1 MTIHHYYG
9 GSSTRNLL
17 LTTMDTTF
25 TPPASQDLPASE
37 YVLES
42 LEHWGVAVGGPSPS
56 SPSSMEQCSICL
68 SCSSDSESSEDGF
81 QQEEESDSD
90 EEGSSCSCS
99 NHHHNNNHKDSN
111 EAEEDEKVIM
121 MSRLPCGH
129 AFHTGCIATWFK
141 KHCTCPMCRYEVP
154 TDDFFYELDR
164 EERMKTFFG
173 GSGSSN
179 KPTKNQPIADTDKV
193 SAPEKKKKG
202 ILVAKLGTELK
213 ILRQLD
219 YETSTTPK
227 RLWSL
232 E

>member
-1 MTIHHYYG
+1 MV
-9 GSSTRNLL
+9 
-17 LTTMDTTF
+17 TMESFAPNEDGH
-25 TPPASQDLPASE
+25 DLPASE

-42 LEHWGVAVGGPSPS
+42 LEHWGVTTS
-56 SPSSMEQCSICL
+56 SSSCTLSSMEQCSICL
-68 SCSSDSESSEDGF
+68 SCSNDSQSEDGLHY
-81 QQEEESDSD
+81 EEEG
-90 EEGSSCSCS
+90 EESSGGSCSCDH
-99 NHHHNNNHKDSN
+99 HHHNQD
-111 EAEEDEKVIM
+111 AEEDDEDEKVIM

-164 EERMKTFFG
+164 EERMKNFFG
-173 GSGSSN
+173 DSGNNN
-179 KPTKNQPIADTDKV
+179 KPKVQTNSGNDKN
-193 SAPEKKKKG
+193 SAVEKKG
-202 ILVAKLGTELK
+202 ILFAKLGTELK

-227 RLWSL
+227 RLWCL

>member
-1 MTIHHYYG
+1 MVTMNTFAPNEG
-9 GSSTRNLL
+9 GH
-17 LTTMDTTF
+17 
-25 TPPASQDLPASE
+25 DLPASE

-42 LEHWGVAVGGPSPS
+42 LEHWGVTAS
-56 SPSSMEQCSICL
+56 SSSSSSSSSSLEQCSICL
-68 SCSSDSESSEDGF
+68 SCSNDSQSEDGF
-81 QQEEESDSD
+81 QEVGSDDDESS
-90 EEGSSCSCS
+90 GGGCSC
-99 NHHHNNNHKDSN
+99 NHHQHHNQDAEK
-111 EAEEDEKVIM
+111 EEEDEKVIM

-164 EERMKTFFG
+164 EERMKNFFG
-173 GSGSSN
+173 GSN
-179 KPTKNQPIADTDKV
+179 KPKNLIQNPSDDKSEIP
-193 SAPEKKKKG
+193 SAVEKKG
-202 ILVAKLGTELK
+202 ILVAKIGTELK

-227 RLWSL
+227 RLWCL